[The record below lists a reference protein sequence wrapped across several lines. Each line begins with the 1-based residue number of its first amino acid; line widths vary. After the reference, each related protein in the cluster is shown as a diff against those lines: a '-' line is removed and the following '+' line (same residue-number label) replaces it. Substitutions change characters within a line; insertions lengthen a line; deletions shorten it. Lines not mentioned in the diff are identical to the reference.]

1 MRQEFLIVRN
11 TDPDEMS
18 EPDEPLKKTG
28 DVADVEVLF
37 DGVFTQNED
46 RMGSQ
51 FALNTWKVPQYASD
65 YDSPDIFIFAGTS
78 FLIFHFLLMLHGRE
92 IRTEYAASS
101 YPSVFMMRLPLMELS
116 RHMHFLLICQI
127 LYGSFL
133 HLPEGWP
140 LQTDESLINL
150 C

>member
-1 MRQEFLIVRN
+1 MRPEFLIVRN

-65 YDSPDIFIFAGTS
+65 YDSPGYLYLRRNKLPYLPFS
-78 FLIFHFLLMLHGRE
+78 LN
-92 IRTEYAASS
+92 AAWKRN
-101 YPSVFMMRLPLMELS
+101 P
-116 RHMHFLLICQI
+116 
-127 LYGSFL
+127 
-133 HLPEGWP
+133 
-140 LQTDESLINL
+140 D
-150 C
+150 

>member
-18 EPDEPLKKTG
+18 EPDEPLNKTG

-51 FALNTWKVPQYASD
+51 FALNT
-65 YDSPDIFIFAGTS
+65 
-78 FLIFHFLLMLHGRE
+78 
-92 IRTEYAASS
+92 
-101 YPSVFMMRLPLMELS
+101 
-116 RHMHFLLICQI
+116 
-127 LYGSFL
+127 
-133 HLPEGWP
+133 
-140 LQTDESLINL
+140 
-150 C
+150 